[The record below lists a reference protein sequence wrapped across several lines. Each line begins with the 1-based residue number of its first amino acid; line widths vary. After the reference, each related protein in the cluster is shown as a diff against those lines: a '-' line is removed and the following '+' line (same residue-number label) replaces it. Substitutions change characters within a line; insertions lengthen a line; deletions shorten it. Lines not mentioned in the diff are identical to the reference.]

1 MFLLTLRRNIAKQE
15 IWNRHA
21 ESLAVP
27 KGVEV
32 YRRVGSEI
40 DRRGRLSRGATVDF
54 AAAMKDVLSGET
66 VRVLNPPVSWPG
78 TIRKRRLQRENEQ
91 GPGETAS
98 RRPRGG
104 RVAEMM
110 VAAAAPAPAAFCPA
124 FSHSASA
131 RLGRN
136 SLLIAGPIGT
146 TVCL

>member
-54 AAAMKDVLSGET
+54 AAAMKDVLSGKT
-66 VRVLNPPVSWPG
+66 VRVLNLPVSWPG
-78 TIRKRRLQRENEQ
+78 IIGKRRPHEKTSRALAKLHLA
-91 GPGETAS
+91 GPGA
-98 RRPRGG
+98 
-104 RVAEMM
+104 AEWQ
-110 VAAAAPAPAAFCPA
+110 
-124 FSHSASA
+124 
-131 RLGRN
+131 R
-136 SLLIAGPIGT
+136 
-146 TVCL
+146 